1 MSLYNWDE
9 VTEEKLREDLSRKII
24 SGEKVMVAQIFLK
37 KGSEVAAHSHESEQ
51 IIYLIDGSMEVTMP
65 SGKVKISKGEVLV
78 IPSNVEHSAI
88 ALEDTIDM
96 DIFSPIREDW
106 LTGEDSYLREQ

>member
-1 MSLYNWDE
+1 
-9 VTEEKLREDLSRKII
+9 
-24 SGEKVMVAQIFLK
+24 
-37 KGSEVAAHSHESEQ
+37 
-51 IIYLIDGSMEVTMP
+51 MP